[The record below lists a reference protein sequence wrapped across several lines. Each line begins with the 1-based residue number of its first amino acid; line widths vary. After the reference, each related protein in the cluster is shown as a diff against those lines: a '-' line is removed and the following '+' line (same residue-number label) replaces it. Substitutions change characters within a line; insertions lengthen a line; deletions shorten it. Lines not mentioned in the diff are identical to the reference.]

1 MIYSAAN
8 AINEDVNQLRR
19 LMQQLGSVW
28 NDKVSE
34 HVSDSLLTAV
44 ISNCNTFASDVS
56 TIAMMV
62 RQEEET
68 LNNLLCG

>member
-8 AINEDVNQLRR
+8 AINEDVNQLRS

-34 HVSDSLLTAV
+34 YVSDSLLTAV
-44 ISNCNTFASDVS
+44 ISHCNTFASDVS
-56 TIAMMV
+56 AFAMMV

-68 LNNLLCG
+68 LNSLLCG

>member
-8 AINEDVNQLRR
+8 AINDDVNQLRP